1 MAPPPRTLR
10 VDLHGYDVVSALE
23 LAVVRTSEA
32 YRNGYEAVELVH
44 GGADVTEPVE
54 EGRGRIKWE
63 LRRLAERGR
72 FDNWADRSRTWPKAG
87 SPGASTR
94 PRPATT
100 SPGPATASGP
110 RCTGRASRTASSRR
124 SRTRACPTTASAAPI
139 S

>member
-1 MAPPPRTLR
+1 LVLVWQDESAMAPPPRTLR
-10 VDLHGYDVVSALE
+10 VDLHGYDVVTALE

-72 FDNWADRSRTWPKAG
+72 FDNWADRTRTWPKAG
-87 SPGASTR
+87 SLVLYLKPNGRRQRESWSGA
-94 PRPATT
+94 PH
-100 SPGPATASGP
+100 
-110 RCTGRASRTASSRR
+110 RR
-124 SRTRACPTTASAAPI
+124 YRR
-139 S
+139 